1 MFQISISPV
10 GSGDE
15 AAPQSTLPDHHSLFA
30 HLHHLCASSDWAK
43 LFSLALSMHVK
54 LGPMFVLSPQCH
66 PNPMTVGACGGGG
79 GSLHLTPP
87 PSPRF
92 ESPHLKCNRA
102 HLSNQGWIGRRGL
115 ASVAEV
121 PLLAYP
127 RFVPRICPLLWLHP
141 RQAQEL
147 QREVHRAP
155 VAAEPYRLTIPTNYL
170 M

>member
-15 AAPQSTLPDHHSLFA
+15 AAPQSTLPDHHSLFT

-79 GSLHLTPP
+79 APFTSSPP
-87 PSPRF
+87 PVPA
-92 ESPHLKCNRA
+92 LNRPI
-102 HLSNQGWIGRRGL
+102 LSVTVPTFQTKAGL
-115 ASVAEV
+115 AEGG
-121 PLLAYP
+121 
-127 RFVPRICPLLWLHP
+127 
-141 RQAQEL
+141 
-147 QREVHRAP
+147 
-155 VAAEPYRLTIPTNYL
+155 
-170 M
+170 